1 MPAGKVSFC
10 VSAENARMGTYNGFE
25 REEVEPGVMDDVF
38 RDIGA
43 TLPLYMTTDDCVWT
57 STVIRACRLQSSS
70 GSSALGSKLK
80 SIVAS
85 IAAFGSD

>member
-25 REEVEPGVMDDVF
+25 REEVEPGVIDDVF

-43 TLPLYMTTDDCVWT
+43 TLPLFPTLDQHGSLGVD
-57 STVIRACRLQSSS
+57 IDHEQSY
-70 GSSALGSKLK
+70 L
-80 SIVAS
+80 
-85 IAAFGSD
+85 